1 MILLALQT
9 PVLPGLCAGGSV
21 LTMSRLKRGAWAKVL
36 FSTLVLFP
44 FGQGV
49 DCLRLEHEISKYEL

>member
-1 MILLALQT
+1 MLLLALQT

-21 LTMSRLKRGAWAKVL
+21 LTMSRLKSCMGKGPFFDSCFFR
-36 FSTLVLFP
+36 

-49 DCLRLEHEISKYEL
+49 DCLRLEHEINKYEL